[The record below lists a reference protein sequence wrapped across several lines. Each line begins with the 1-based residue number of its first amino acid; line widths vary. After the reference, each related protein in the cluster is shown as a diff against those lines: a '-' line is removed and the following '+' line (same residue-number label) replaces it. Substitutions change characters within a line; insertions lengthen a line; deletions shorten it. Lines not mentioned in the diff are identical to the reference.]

1 MCIIQTKVAVVTT
14 KSDSEW
20 LKHHR
25 SIVFAAVMSKVAI
38 PDWYLALIHTV
49 SRGFLFS
56 PACAHRADRTDK
68 TKQECL

>member
-14 KSDSEW
+14 ESDSEW
-20 LKHHR
+20 PKHHR
-25 SIVFAAVMSKVAI
+25 SIVLAAVMSEVAI

-49 SRGFLFS
+49 NRGFLSS
-56 PACAHRADRTDK
+56 PACAHRAGRTDK